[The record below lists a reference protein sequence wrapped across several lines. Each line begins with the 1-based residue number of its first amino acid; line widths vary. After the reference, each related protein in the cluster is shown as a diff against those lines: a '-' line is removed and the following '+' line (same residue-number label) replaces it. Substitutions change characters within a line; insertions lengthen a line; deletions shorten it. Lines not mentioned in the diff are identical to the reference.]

1 MTALL
6 TLADLS
12 AMDQPAFVA
21 ALDGIYE
28 HSPWVAAGAWA
39 ARPFAS
45 LPALAAALEAVMLA
59 AEPAQQLVLIRAHPE
74 LAGRAAIA
82 GELTAASSSEQQGA
96 GLLQCSPAEFARLQ
110 ALNAA
115 YRQRFGFPFVVAV
128 RGLSRQAIIEQLAT
142 RLQATPADEQRTALQ
157 QIARI
162 AGWRLADRVA
172 G

>member
-1 MTALL
+1 MTSTL
-6 TLADLS
+6 TLAALS
-12 AMDQPAFVA
+12 GMDQPAFVA

-45 LPALAAALEAVMLA
+45 LPALAAALEAVVQA
-59 AEPAQQLVLIRAHPE
+59 ADPAQQLALIRAHPE

-82 GELTAASSSEQQGA
+82 GQLTAASSSEQQGA
-96 GLLQCSPAEFARLQ
+96 GLLHCAPAEFARLQ

-128 RGLSRQAIIEQLAT
+128 RGLSRQAIIEQLAV
-142 RLQATPADEQRTALQ
+142 RLQCAQEEEQHTALQ